1 MLFAMSLCLIGC
13 DQVRDKVVN
22 GFSWSDSKVEPVNN
36 TQMIGGSDDLQP
48 KNDDKVDQTPNKP
61 SYTPQQTTNK
71 INPPTVVKINPAN
84 KPDKPSYK
92 PEQTTNKINPPTVVK
107 INPANKPDKPS
118 YKPEQTTNSSNPP
131 VVELNPVNKP
141 DKMTP
146 QNRSK
151 DIGGFRDSDW

>member
-1 MLFAMSLCLIGC
+1 MLKFKLMMLFAMSLCLIGC

-92 PEQTTNKINPPTVVK
+92 PEQTTN
-107 INPANKPDKPS
+107 
-118 YKPEQTTNSSNPP
+118 SSNPP

>member
-1 MLFAMSLCLIGC
+1 MLKFKLMMLFAMSLCLIGC

-22 GFSWSDSKVEPVNN
+22 GFSWSNSKVEPVNN

-92 PEQTTNKINPPTVVK
+92 PEQTTN
-107 INPANKPDKPS
+107 
-118 YKPEQTTNSSNPP
+118 SSNPP

-146 QNRSK
+146 QKRSK

>member
-22 GFSWSDSKVEPVNN
+22 GFSWSNSKVEPVNN

-92 PEQTTNKINPPTVVK
+92 PEQTTN
-107 INPANKPDKPS
+107 
-118 YKPEQTTNSSNPP
+118 SSNPP

-146 QNRSK
+146 QKRSK